1 MDTLKDKHV
10 LESLLE
16 SGSAPWRAPRGVPET
31 SPTADVV

>member
-16 SGSAPWRAPRGVPET
+16 SGQAPWRAPRGV
-31 SPTADVV
+31 SSAADAVV